1 MYGYASKECAQPGM
15 WPSSR
20 KTRIRGLF
28 RRSVLAS
35 ISGVCSRKE
44 EYYQNIIWYQLIDG
58 TLNSKIWQLDITW
71 FFWTNLL
78 ANVEAPVGIEPILIS
93 LPRVQQRDFD
103 NACRSSCLCHSWK
116 FQQLYEK
123 ILPRQNPSSTMDHRK
138 ASLPTASATHK
149 SQT

>member
-1 MYGYASKECAQPGM
+1 M

-20 KTRIRGLF
+20 KTRMRGLF
-28 RRSVLAS
+28 RRSVLGS

-44 EYYQNIIWYQLIDG
+44 EYYQNIIWSQLVDG

-93 LPRVQQRDFD
+93 LPRVQQCDFD
-103 NACRSSCLCHSWK
+103 NACRSS
-116 FQQLYEK
+116 
-123 ILPRQNPSSTMDHRK
+123 
-138 ASLPTASATHK
+138 SLSFMEVPTAVRKDTSKAKPLLHNGP
-149 SQT
+149 SQGIIANSIGHPQIANIGLQRWS